1 MTDYTVK
8 NLKADVPNA
17 AEQFGIDEMEA
28 RFGRKALDVGSFG
41 FSYQKFAPGYRQGFG
56 HTHKEQEEAY
66 IILAGTGRMKV
77 GDDILDLEQWD
88 VVRVSPNVV
97 RQIESGPDGLELIAI
112 GGAPTGDS
120 EMIEGWWTD

>member
-1 MTDYTVK
+1 
-8 NLKADVPNA
+8 
-17 AEQFGIDEMEA
+17 
-28 RFGRKALDVGSFG
+28 
-41 FSYQKFAPGYRQGFG
+41 
-56 HTHKEQEEAY
+56 
-66 IILAGTGRMKV
+66 MKV